1 MNIKIKTKNEIDIMA
16 EGGDIL
22 GDIFIKTLKEVH
34 PGVTTMELEKFAAD
48 LIEKAG
54 AKPSFKTVNH
64 YQFATCMCVN
74 DVVVHGLPNEYV
86 LQKGDI
92 LGIDM
97 GVLWKGFHTDA
108 SWSVVLPATV
118 SPSNRFLSSETVR
131 EDSKQ
136 RFLEIGKEALR
147 EAIRVAVVGNYV
159 WDISKAIQDIVEK
172 KGGYHCVRVLTGHGV
187 GKVLHE
193 DPFIPCYTEGKRE
206 KSPRLTEGMTL
217 AIEVIYG
224 QKTGKVWYGND
235 DGWTITTKDGSLAG
249 LFEETVAVTSGKPR
263 ILTHLVEKANF

>member
-1 MNIKIKTKNEIDIMA
+1 MKINIKTREEIEIMV

-22 GDIFIKTLKEVH
+22 GDIFLKTLLQVKA
-34 PGVTTMELEKFAAD
+34 GVKTIELERFAAE
-48 LIEKAG
+48 LIEKSG

-64 YQFATCMCVN
+64 YQFTTCMCVN
-74 DVVVHGLPNEYV
+74 DVVVHGLPNDYV
-86 LQKGDI
+86 LQEGDI

-108 SWSVVLPATV
+108 SWSVIVGCEKFDEKV
-118 SPSNRFLSSETVR
+118 RFL
-131 EDSKQ
+131 Q
-136 RFLEIGKEALR
+136 IGKEALHK
-147 EAIRVAVVGNYV
+147 AIEVAVVGNYV
-159 WDISKAIQDIVEK
+159 WDISHAIQDTVEK

-187 GKVLHE
+187 GKILHE
-193 DPFIPCYTEGKRE
+193 DPFIPCYIEGKRE

-224 QKTGKVWYGND
+224 QKTGQVWYGND
-235 DGWTITTKDGSLAG
+235 DGWTITTKDGSWAG
-249 LFEETVAVTSGKPR
+249 LFEETIAVTSGKPR